1 LTRLAADADP
11 QEALEA
17 AAQRQQ
23 FFARLHGRMPRLR
36 VTPAIVGANV
46 VVFVLMLFAGAGML
60 QPDANVHLAWGANYG
75 PATKEG
81 GWWRLLAST
90 FLHYGVVHVAFNMW
104 ALTDAGRLVER
115 LYGSIAFLALYLF
128 SGLTGSFA
136 SLLWSADR
144 VVSVGASGAVFGV
157 YGALIA
163 CLVAQRGSVPAIVL
177 KGLATSASIFVG
189 YVLVFGALQKGI
201 DNAAHVGGLLG
212 GIAAGFA
219 LSGPLE
225 PGTRSSAPRHL
236 LAALGAAAV
245 LGVLW
250 SLVPPARFS
259 YAAQLAAERAIN
271 ATSAEEAVVMGRARA
286 TLDARGRG
294 ELSETQTASRL
305 EREVVAALD
314 AAYRRLAAIE
324 LAEQAPAKSQLA
336 LLTRYIAT
344 KRELFAAYA
353 QGLRSGDEAKLRR
366 ADDLADESQRLL
378 EEIKRLPRRP
388 AE

>member
-1 LTRLAADADP
+1 
-11 QEALEA
+11 
-17 AAQRQQ
+17 
-23 FFARLHGRMPRLR
+23 MPRLR
-36 VTPAIVGANV
+36 VTPFLVAANV

-75 PATKEG
+75 PATKDG

-104 ALTDAGRLVER
+104 ALADAGRLVER
-115 LYGSIAFLALYLF
+115 LYGSTAFLALYLF

-157 YGALIA
+157 YGALLAYLI
-163 CLVAQRGSVPAIVL
+163 AQRGSVPASVL
-177 KGLATSASIFVG
+177 KGLATSAAIFIG

-212 GIAAGFA
+212 GTVAGFA
-219 LSGPLE
+219 LSGPFE
-225 PGTRSSAPRHL
+225 PAARRSVLRPA
-236 LAALGAAAV
+236 LAALGAATILA
-245 LGVLW
+245 LLW
-250 SLVPPARFS
+250 SQVPTARFS

-271 ATSAEEAVVMGRARA
+271 ATSADEAAAMGRARKV
-286 TLDARGRG
+286 LDALKRAELG
-294 ELSETQTASRL
+294 EAETAARL
-305 EREVVAALD
+305 EREVVDTLD

-324 LAEQAPAKSQLA
+324 LSEHAPARTQLA
-336 LLTRYIAT
+336 LLKRYTAL
-344 KRELFAAYA
+344 KRDLFAAYA
-353 QGLRSGDEAKLRR
+353 QGLRSGDDAKLRR
-366 ADDLADESQRLL
+366 ADELADESRRLL

-388 AE
+388 PD

>member
-1 LTRLAADADP
+1 MAANAGP
-11 QEALEA
+11 REALEA

-36 VTPAIVGANV
+36 VTPVVVGANV

-115 LYGSIAFLALYLF
+115 LYGSTAFLALYLF

-157 YGALIA
+157 YGALFA
-163 CLVAQRGSVPAIVL
+163 YLVAQRGSVPAIVL
-177 KGLATSASIFVG
+177 KGLATSAAIFIG

-212 GIAAGFA
+212 GIVAGFA

-225 PGTRSSAPRHL
+225 PGARGSAPRHM

-245 LGVLW
+245 LGLLW
-250 SLVPPARFS
+250 SQVPPARFS

-271 ATSAEEAVVMGRARA
+271 ATSADEAVAMGRARKV
-286 TLDARGRG
+286 LDARKRG
-294 ELSETQTASRL
+294 ELGDVETATRL
-305 EREVVAALD
+305 EHEVVAALD
-314 AAYRRLAAIE
+314 AAYQRLAAIE
-324 LAEQAPAKSQLA
+324 LSEQAPARMQLA
-336 LLTRYIAT
+336 LLTQYTAA
-344 KRELFAAYA
+344 KRDLFAVYA

-366 ADDLADESQRLL
+366 ADELADESQRLL

-388 AE
+388 PD

>member
-1 LTRLAADADP
+1 MAADADP
-11 QEALEA
+11 RDALEA
-17 AAQRQQ
+17 EAPRRQ
-23 FFARLHGRMPRLR
+23 FYARLHARVPRLR
-36 VTPAIVGANV
+36 VTPFIVGANV
-46 VVFVLMLFAGAGML
+46 VVFVLMVFAGAGML

-81 GWWRLLAST
+81 GWWRLFAST
-90 FLHYGVVHVAFNMW
+90 FLHYGIVHVAFNMW

-115 LYGSIAFLALYLF
+115 LYGSAAFLALYVF

-163 CLVAQRGSVPAIVL
+163 YLVAQRGSVPASVL
-177 KGLATSASIFVG
+177 KGLATSAAIFVG
-189 YVLVFGALQKGI
+189 YVLVFGLLQKGI

-212 GIAAGFA
+212 GIVAGFA

-225 PGTRSSAPRHL
+225 PGARHSAPRHMA
-236 LAALGAAAV
+236 AALGAAAV

-250 SLVPPARFS
+250 SLTPPAQYS

-271 ATSAEEAVVMGRARA
+271 AISAEEAVVMGRARSV
-286 TLDARGRG
+286 LDARSRG
-294 ELSETQTASRL
+294 ELGEAEAATRL
-305 EREVVAALD
+305 EREVVVALE
-314 AAYRRLAAIE
+314 AAYRRLAALE
-324 LAEQAPAKSQLA
+324 LSDGAPAKMQLA
-336 LLTRYIAT
+336 LLTLYVAA
-344 KRELFAAYA
+344 KRDLFAAYA

-366 ADDLADESQRLL
+366 ADELVDESRRLL
-378 EEIKRLPRRP
+378 EEIKRLPRRAP
-388 AE
+388 N

>member
-1 LTRLAADADP
+1 MAAGADP
-11 QEALEA
+11 REALEA

-36 VTPAIVGANV
+36 VTPVVVGANV

-115 LYGSIAFLALYLF
+115 LYGSTAYLALYLF

-157 YGALIA
+157 YGAMIA
-163 CLVAQRGSVPAIVL
+163 YLVAQRGSVPAIVL
-177 KGLATSASIFVG
+177 KGPATSAAIFIG

-212 GIAAGFA
+212 GIVAGFA

-225 PGTRSSAPRHL
+225 PGAGRSALRQL

-245 LGVLW
+245 LGALW
-250 SLVPPARFS
+250 WLVPPAQFS
-259 YAAQLAAERAIN
+259 YSAQLAAERAIN
-271 ATSAEEAVVMGRARA
+271 ATSADEPLVMGRAREV
-286 TLDARGRG
+286 LDARSRG
-294 ELSETQTASRL
+294 DLSEVETATRL

-314 AAYRRLAAIE
+314 AAYRQLAAIE
-324 LAEQAPAKSQLA
+324 LAEQAPARVQLT
-336 LLTRYIAT
+336 LLTQYTAA
-344 KRELFAAYA
+344 KRDLFAAYA

-366 ADDLADESQRLL
+366 ADELADESQRLL
-378 EEIKRLPRRP
+378 EELKRLPRRP
-388 AE
+388 PD

>member
-1 LTRLAADADP
+1 LAAGADP
-11 QEALEA
+11 REALEA

-36 VTPAIVGANV
+36 VTPVVVGANV

-115 LYGSIAFLALYLF
+115 LYGSTAYLALYLF

-157 YGALIA
+157 YGAMIA
-163 CLVAQRGSVPAIVL
+163 YLVAQRGSVPAIVL
-177 KGLATSASIFVG
+177 KGPATSAAIFIG

-212 GIAAGFA
+212 GIVAGFA

-225 PGTRSSAPRHL
+225 PGAGRSALRQL

-245 LGVLW
+245 LGALW
-250 SLVPPARFS
+250 WLVPPAQFS
-259 YAAQLAAERAIN
+259 YSAQLAAERAIN
-271 ATSAEEAVVMGRARA
+271 ATSADEPLVMGRAREV
-286 TLDARGRG
+286 LDARSRG
-294 ELSETQTASRL
+294 DLSEVETATRL

-314 AAYRRLAAIE
+314 AAYRQLAAIE
-324 LAEQAPAKSQLA
+324 LAEQAPARVQLT
-336 LLTRYIAT
+336 LLTQYTAA
-344 KRELFAAYA
+344 KRDLFAAYA

-366 ADDLADESQRLL
+366 ADELADESQRLL
-378 EEIKRLPRRP
+378 EELKRLPRRP
-388 AE
+388 PD